1 MSDAT
6 CICGQPAPDGY
17 ICPACRT
24 RLGNNLER
32 LPRLWDE
39 LSVKLAGLRGVDY
52 AAMGE
57 GGSSSETPMAIN
69 EAAYNLRIAI
79 LASIRQAA
87 DSLAL
92 DISEVQTLV
101 AYSTPEPSFGFLCR
115 LLRQFVNHLAN
126 TEWGARF
133 AVNLDTKIDEIVRKI
148 DSPPARIYAGRCS
161 FIGVIG
167 PDGTPGDPDPDWL
180 PCFTDMWVLEDD
192 RRLATTVRC
201 PCCGAT
207 FSLASRREWVLQ
219 QYAGYLVTPT
229 EGAAL
234 MGIPKDTIKK
244 WATRKRVLP
253 RSADGTYSTD
263 ASERRLYLLD
273 DLMEL
278 ARPKRD
284 DAA

>member
-167 PDGTPGDPDPDWL
+167 PDGTPGDPDPEWL
-180 PCFTDMWVLEDD
+180 PCFAEMWVLEDD
-192 RRLATTVRC
+192 RRLATVRC
-201 PCCGAT
+201 PDCGAT
-207 FSLASRREWVLQ
+207 FSLKIRREWVLG
-219 QYAGYLVTPT
+219 QYAGKLVTPT

-234 MGIPKDTIKK
+234 MGIPRATIYT
-244 WATRKRVLP
+244 WARRKRVLP
-253 RSADGTYSTD
+253 QGDG
-263 ASERRLYLLD
+263 LYLLD

-278 ARPKRD
+278 ARPKRE